1 MAIPFSLPSNHSSR
15 NVGLEVWMDRVLERA
30 DQVRENWDADGV
42 HDLRVAL
49 RRCRTIAEALS
60 EVNPSPGWRKLKRAT
75 RNVFHDLGDLRDTQV
90 QHTLVKKLGAAGD
103 PVRKHLLR
111 VLARQEKKQR
121 QASEKALDKFDR
133 KEWKKLTRKLA
144 SKSRFFPLNSV
155 VYQRLALTRLQAAT
169 EMLQNARRRRSGVAW
184 HRLRIGIKSF
194 RYVVENFLP
203 ERYEVWSDDLKQMQ
217 DLLGEVHDLDV
228 LRQQIRRNGA
238 KLDPGFV
245 GQWKEKIER
254 ERKIHLQQF
263 LAKASGPQ
271 SPWLTWLAGFQW
283 SHTLVT
289 HSAPPQRRTA

>member
-1 MAIPFSLPSNHSSR
+1 
-15 NVGLEVWMDRVLERA
+15 
-30 DQVRENWDADGV
+30 
-42 HDLRVAL
+42 
-49 RRCRTIAEALS
+49 
-60 EVNPSPGWRKLKRAT
+60 
-75 RNVFHDLGDLRDTQV
+75 
-90 QHTLVKKLGAAGD
+90 VKKLGAAGD

-111 VLARQEKKQR
+111 VLSRQEEKQR

-169 EMLQNARRRRSGVAW
+169 EMLQNARRRRSSVAW

-228 LRQQIRRNGA
+228 LRQQIRRNSA
-238 KLDPGFV
+238 KLDPGIV
-245 GQWKEKIER
+245 VQWREKIER
-254 ERKIHLQQF
+254 ERKTQLQQF

-271 SPWLTWLAGFQW
+271 SPWLIWLAGFQW

-289 HSAPPQRRTA
+289 HSAPPERRTA

>member
-30 DQVRENWDADGV
+30 DQVRENWRADGV

-49 RRCRTIAEALS
+49 RRCRTIAEASS
-60 EVNPSPGWRKLKRAT
+60 EVNPGPGWRKLKRAT

-90 QHTLVKKLGAAGD
+90 QHALVKKLGAAGD

-111 VLARQEKKQR
+111 VLSRQEEKQR
-121 QASEKALDKFDR
+121 QASEKDLDKFDR

-169 EMLQNARRRRSGVAW
+169 EMLQNARRRRSSVAW

-203 ERYEVWSDDLKQMQ
+203 QRYEVWSDDLKQMQ

-228 LRQQIRRNGA
+228 LRQQIRRNSA
-238 KLDPGFV
+238 KLDPDIV
-245 GQWKEKIER
+245 AQWKEKIER
-254 ERKIHLQQF
+254 ERKTHLQHF
-263 LAKASGPQ
+263 LATASGPQ

-289 HSAPPQRRTA
+289 HSATPQRRTA

>member
-15 NVGLEVWMDRVLERA
+15 NVGLEVWMDRALERA

-49 RRCRTIAEALS
+49 RRCRTIAEASS

-75 RNVFHDLGDLRDTQV
+75 RDVFHDLGDLRDTQV
-90 QHTLVKKLGAAGD
+90 QHALVKKLGAAGD

-111 VLARQEKKQR
+111 ILSRQEEKQR

-169 EMLQNARRRRSGVAW
+169 ELLQNARRRRSSVAW

-203 ERYEVWSDDLKQMQ
+203 QRYEVWSDDLKQMQ

-228 LRQQIRRNGA
+228 LRQQIRRNSA
-238 KLDPGFV
+238 KLDPGLAA
-245 GQWKEKIER
+245 QWKEKIEL
-254 ERKIHLQQF
+254 ERKTQLQQF

-289 HSAPPQRRTA
+289 HSAAPQRRTA